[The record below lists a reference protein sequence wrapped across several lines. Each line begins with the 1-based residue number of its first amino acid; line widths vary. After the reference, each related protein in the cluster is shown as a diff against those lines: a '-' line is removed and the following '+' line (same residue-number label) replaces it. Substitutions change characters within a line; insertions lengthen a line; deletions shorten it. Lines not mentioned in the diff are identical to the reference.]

1 MRFNSIRT
9 KLMVF
14 MLIATIVPIVTTM
27 IVTYSYTSHSMKERA
42 LEDTQNLLYQGQRNV
57 TAVLEELNLGSLNV
71 YSDPELY
78 RQLQTGLADF
88 QTDSSVFAAMSY
100 MKSSVPDVHQ
110 VYLYASLGRRATI
123 VTNVA
128 GAKRANEVEPF
139 SELVSYVGSGKS
151 AAMQPT
157 HMSHTYGFSSL
168 QPQQPSEKVFTLHRR
183 IERVPSNEELGFVS
197 MDVKLSLLTDIVGQ
211 LYDRSEEDLY
221 VVDQSGYFIFAD
233 DDALLGKPVEAS
245 WYEGALASGENNSG
259 HFEKD
264 GALFVY
270 DRVQTAIADWVIVK
284 RIPTSYL
291 IREANQAVA
300 INLLVLALSLIVIVT
315 ATVIV
320 SLRITAPVK
329 QLVRYM
335 NQVQAGNLQ
344 VPIQYAGND
353 EIGLVLVRFRSMM
366 DTINNLILREYK
378 LELANKTNQLRALQA
393 QINPH
398 FLNNTIQI
406 IGTLALELGVP
417 RIYALLSALARMMRY
432 SMDNEAKTITLRD
445 ELAHL
450 KAYVELQKERYENR
464 FSFQADVDDT
474 LLDSEMPKMLLQP
487 VIENYFKHGM
497 DKAAGDGELLL
508 RAHPREG
515 QILEIV
521 IENNGASIPSERL
534 AELQRELASAP
545 FKDDILSNMPHADME
560 PSSLTE
566 SSGRTPESAD
576 YSVKLAQA
584 GAEPKIG
591 LNNVLARMRMVY
603 GEAAQLHVE
612 NKTGKGVRITL
623 ILKRLHEK
631 GGVIDE
637 SIDR

>member
-1 MRFNSIRT
+1 
-9 KLMVF
+9 
-14 MLIATIVPIVTTM
+14 MLLATIVPIVTTM

-42 LEDTQNLLYQGQRNV
+42 LEDTENLLYQGQRNV

-110 VYLYASLGRRATI
+110 VYLYASLGQRATI

-139 SELVSYVGSGKS
+139 PELVSYVGSGKS

-157 HMSHTYGFSSL
+157 HMSHTYGFTSL

-183 IERVPSNEELGFVS
+183 IERVPSNEELGFVA

-211 LYDRSEEDLY
+211 LYDRSEEELY
-221 VVDQSGYFIFAD
+221 VVDENGYFIFAD
-233 DDALLGKPVEAS
+233 DDALLGKPVAAS
-245 WYEGALASGENNSG
+245 WYMGALASGEYNSG
-259 HFEKD
+259 HFEKN

-291 IREANQAVA
+291 IREANRAVA

-344 VPIQYAGND
+344 VPIQNAGKD

-464 FSFQADVDDT
+464 FSFQVEVDDS
-474 LLDSEMPKMLLQP
+474 LLDAEMPKMLLQP

-497 DKAAGDGELLL
+497 DKTAEDGLLL
-508 RAHPREG
+508 LHARLREG
-515 QILEIV
+515 QLLEIV
-521 IENNGASIPSERL
+521 IENNGASIPPVRL

-545 FKDDILSNMPHADME
+545 FKDDILGDMPHADME
-560 PSSLTE
+560 TNPSTE
-566 SSGRTPESAD
+566 SSGQPSESAD

-591 LNNVLARMRMVY
+591 LNNVLARMRMIY

-612 NKTGKGVRITL
+612 NKTGKGVKITL

-631 GGVIDE
+631 GGNTNE

>member
-1 MRFNSIRT
+1 
-9 KLMVF
+9 
-14 MLIATIVPIVTTM
+14 MLFATIVPIVTTM

-110 VYLYASLGRRATI
+110 VYLYASLGQRATI

-151 AAMQPT
+151 AAAMQPT

-211 LYDRSEEDLY
+211 LYDRGEEDLY
-221 VVDQSGYFIFAD
+221 VVDQNGYFIFAD

-245 WYEGALASGENNSG
+245 WYEGSLASGENNSG
-259 HFEKD
+259 HFEKE

-315 ATVIV
+315 ATIIV

-344 VPIQYAGND
+344 VPIRYAGND

-464 FSFQADVDDT
+464 FSFQVDVDDA
-474 LLDSEMPKMLLQP
+474 LLDAEMPKMLLQP

-497 DKAAGDGELLL
+497 DKAAEDGLLIL
-508 RAHPREG
+508 HARPRDG
-515 QILEIV
+515 HILEIV
-521 IENNGASIPSERL
+521 IENNGASIPAERL

-545 FKDDILSNMPHADME
+545 FKDDILGDMPHVDIE
-560 PSSLTE
+560 SNPLTE
-566 SSGRTPESAD
+566 SSGQAAESAN

-591 LNNVLARMRMVY
+591 LNNVLARLRMIY

-612 NKTGKGVRITL
+612 NKTEMGVKITL

-631 GGVIDE
+631 GGNINE
-637 SIDR
+637 GFDR